1 LSIARLGR
9 TLTAMDKGLA
19 VLVIEDD
26 PDVVQAARLALSEG
40 GAQIH
45 SLNSMRELEACTDS
59 MSFDAVLLDMNLAVG
74 LRDGSDGLEGLGR
87 VQAADATLAVV
98 LMTAYAGVSL
108 AVESLKRGAADFV
121 MKPWRNDRLTEA
133 VFAAAEITRRRRA
146 DENRT
151 LDSIEQEAIERALS
165 RHEGNI
171 SVAADALGLSRAA
184 LYRRKARY
192 GL

>member
-1 LSIARLGR
+1 
-9 TLTAMDKGLA
+9 MDTGLA
-19 VLVIEDD
+19 VLVVEDD
-26 PDVVQAARLALSEG
+26 PDVVQAVRLALFAK
-40 GAQIH
+40 GARLH
-45 SLNSMRELEACTDS
+45 SLDSMQDVEACLESTS
-59 MSFDAVLLDMNLAVG
+59 LDAVLLDMNLAIG
-74 LRDGSDGLEGLGR
+74 LRDGSDGLEGLR
-87 VQAADATLAVV
+87 RIQASDPTLAVV

-121 MKPWRNDRLTEA
+121 MKPWRNDRLVEA
-133 VFAAAEITRRRRA
+133 VSAAAEITYRRRA

-151 LDSIEQEAIERALS
+151 LDNIEQQAIERALS
-165 RHEGNI
+165 RHQGNI